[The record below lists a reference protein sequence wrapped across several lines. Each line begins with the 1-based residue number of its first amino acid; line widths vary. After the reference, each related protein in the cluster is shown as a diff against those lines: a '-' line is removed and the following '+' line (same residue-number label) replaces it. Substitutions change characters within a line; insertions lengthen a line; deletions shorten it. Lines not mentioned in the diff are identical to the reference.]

1 MCYNTVQ
8 RRQWVPLRNTIKV
21 RISIYSHW
29 VHTSYSAES
38 AKSIPQS
45 FQILYLHQSNKQT
58 KIKQKKCTHKKKSAE
73 KPSML
78 LSADWCWL
86 ANNATRNSPILTRLY
101 ASEPSPSA
109 LALAPGQVT
118 HIFYSTRPGLLSS
131 SPVTQKTTLVKICC
145 PSPHSINDED
155 VCSSLGKTG
164 ADNNN
169 RHWRSYTS
177 PTVPPA
183 AS

>member
-1 MCYNTVQ
+1 MSKPGFLQANTICYNTVQ
-8 RRQWVPLRNTIKV
+8 KRQWVPLRNTIKV

-29 VHTSYSAES
+29 VHRSYSAES

-45 FQILYLHQSNKQT
+45 FKILYLHQSNKQT
-58 KIKQKKCTHKKKSAE
+58 KIKQKKHTHTHKSAE
-73 KPSML
+73 KL

-86 ANNATRNSPILTRLY
+86 ANNATRNSLILTRLY

-131 SPVTQKTTLVKICC
+131 SPVTQKNTLVKICF
-145 PSPHSINDED
+145 PSPPLNQWWR
-155 VCSSLGKTG
+155 CLLLTWQ
-164 ADNNN
+164 N
-169 RHWRSYTS
+169 RSR
-177 PTVPPA
+177 
-183 AS
+183 